1 MSSSPCIHVIGLLG
15 VALLLCGMFL
25 PLTSTILFGFPQQ
38 HVFSFWVLFASLV
51 AALRYDWSA
60 IISVAIF
67 FLLIPLPLL
76 LGILIS
82 LAGLFGKEKRI
93 FFVFHLIFVTLG
105 LIEFLLFFYM
115 DGFAWVGFW
124 LILGGLFLS
133 LGVSIAHNLK
143 EDLSLLP
150 SFPLSRW
157 THVLGLLGVALLF
170 GGLFLP
176 WLITNF
182 ADLSQTEQTSLWL
195 LFTGN
200 LSFFMNSIRYNWPL
214 IIAFSFYFLL
224 LLLPCL
230 TGTLTSLTGLYRQG
244 RRAFAT
250 LHLIAVSIGLYSFI
264 YISYIDYCV
273 FYCGSTGPWA
283 LKGTKTFGPGFWLIL
298 SGFLL
303 SLGIGAAQCRLFTLR
318 TTERDRATSVREA
331 ANQ

>member
-1 MSSSPCIHVIGLLG
+1 MSSPPRIHVVGLLG

-25 PLTSTILFGFPQQ
+25 PLTSTVLFGFSQQ
-38 HVFSFWVLFASLV
+38 HVSSFWVLFASLV

-60 IISVAIF
+60 IIPVAVL

-93 FFVFHLIFVTLG
+93 FFVLHLISVTLG

-176 WLITNF
+176 WLIINF
-182 ADLSQTEQTSLWL
+182 ADPPQTEQTSLWL
-195 LFTGN
+195 FFTSDLLF
-200 LSFFMNSIRYNWPL
+200 SMNNIRYNWPL
-214 IIAFSFYFLL
+214 IIALSFFFLL
-224 LLLPCL
+224 LLSPCL
-230 TGTLTSLTGLYRQG
+230 TGILTSLTGLYRQG

-250 LHLIAVSIGLYSFI
+250 LHLIAVIISLYNFI
-264 YISYIDYCV
+264 YISYIGYCI

-303 SLGIGAAQCRLFTLR
+303 SLGIGVAQSRLFTLR
-318 TTERDRATSVREA
+318 TVEHSRAITVREA
-331 ANQ
+331 TNQ